1 MLKPNA
7 SSDNNG
13 HTSPKTSSPW
23 TKPPTAGSSGARTCI
38 AGKRRSAVSSAFVI
52 MTQLLLVAFM
62 VVTLLALGNDDNDGG
77 HA

>member
-1 MLKPNA
+1 MLKPND

-38 AGKRRSAVSSAFVI
+38 AGKRRGAVSSVFVI
-52 MTQLLLVAFM
+52 TTQLLLVAFM
-62 VVTLLALGNDDNDGG
+62 IVTLLALDNDDNDGG